1 MGIVKPIV
9 KREIRDIKLIRKGR
23 GFSRSELNEAGLDNL
38 KVVMK
43 NRIPIDVLRKTKIPE
58 NIEQLKPIVKEILDL
73 KKQRKKNKANKDKDS
88 HHTKEQVKSV
98 SSK

>member
-1 MGIVKPIV
+1 MGIDKPIV

-58 NIEQLKPIVKEILDL
+58 NIEQLKPVVKEILDL
-73 KKQRKKNKANKDKDS
+73 KKQRKKNKANKDS
-88 HHTKEQVKSV
+88 HHTKEQ
-98 SSK
+98 SK

>member
-23 GFSRSELNEAGLDNL
+23 GFSWSELNEAGLDNL
-38 KVVMK
+38 KVVRK
-43 NRIPIDVLRKTKIPE
+43 NRIPIDMLRKTKIPE
-58 NIEQLKPIVKEILDL
+58 NIEQLKPVVKELLDL
-73 KKQRKKNKANKDKDS
+73 KKQRKKNKANKDS

>member
-38 KVVMK
+38 KVVRK

-73 KKQRKKNKANKDKDS
+73 KKQRKKNKANKDSQHK
-88 HHTKEQVKSV
+88 KEQVKSV

>member
-1 MGIVKPIV
+1 METVKPIV

-23 GFSRSELNEAGLDNL
+23 GFSRSELNEAGLGSL
-38 KVVMK
+38 IVVRK

-58 NIEQLKPIVKEILDL
+58 NIERLKPIAKEILDL
-73 KKQRKKNKANKDKDS
+73 KKQRKKNKANKDS
-88 HHTKEQVKSV
+88 HDTKEQVRSV

>member
-38 KVVMK
+38 KVVRK

-58 NIEQLKPIVKEILDL
+58 NIEQLKPIVK
-73 KKQRKKNKANKDKDS
+73 
-88 HHTKEQVKSV
+88 KS
-98 SSK
+98 

>member
-1 MGIVKPIV
+1 MEIVKPIV

-38 KVVMK
+38 KVVRK

-58 NIEQLKPIVKEILDL
+58 NIEQLKPIVKEILNL
-73 KKQRKKNKANKDKDS
+73 KKQRKKNNANKEN

>member
-1 MGIVKPIV
+1 MGIDKPIV

-43 NRIPIDVLRKTKIPE
+43 NSIPIDVLRKTKIPE

-73 KKQRKKNKANKDKDS
+73 KKQLKKNKANKDS
-88 HHTKEQVKSV
+88 HHTKKQVKSV